1 MFKLAVVILLVFIFG
16 YSKNRLDRLQNEI
29 NNLKTQLKTTLSPKE
44 ELSVLKE
51 NQNQITA
58 SELIETTTISS
69 KTTTST
75 SPVSSNTALETST
88 NDLEFK
94 FGSKVFT
101 AIGIIAIILA
111 VGFFLSYAFEN
122 NLINIYGRIILGVI
136 AGLIL
141 LLIGEITRSHYP
153 KYGQAL
159 TGGGL
164 GVLYLS
170 FYAAFSFYNL
180 LAQPISFLMM
190 VLVTVA
196 WNFIILCVKILWV

>member
-101 AIGIIAIILA
+101 AIGIIAINFSGW
-111 VGFFLSYAFEN
+111 VFLELRF
-122 NLINIYGRIILGVI
+122 
-136 AGLIL
+136 
-141 LLIGEITRSHYP
+141 
-153 KYGQAL
+153 
-159 TGGGL
+159 
-164 GVLYLS
+164 
-170 FYAAFSFYNL
+170 
-180 LAQPISFLMM
+180 
-190 VLVTVA
+190 
-196 WNFIILCVKILWV
+196 

>member
-1 MFKLAVVILLVFIFG
+1 
-16 YSKNRLDRLQNEI
+16 
-29 NNLKTQLKTTLSPKE
+29 
-44 ELSVLKE
+44 
-51 NQNQITA
+51 
-58 SELIETTTISS
+58 
-69 KTTTST
+69 
-75 SPVSSNTALETST
+75 
-88 NDLEFK
+88 
-94 FGSKVFT
+94 
-101 AIGIIAIILA
+101 
-111 VGFFLSYAFEN
+111 LSYAFEN

-153 KYGQAL
+153 KYSQAL

-196 WNFIILCVKILWV
+196 GILLSLRQNSMGLAYFSQIGRILTPLLINNNNNNPHILFLYLILLDVAVFFLSFRKLWSPLSLLSFWVPR